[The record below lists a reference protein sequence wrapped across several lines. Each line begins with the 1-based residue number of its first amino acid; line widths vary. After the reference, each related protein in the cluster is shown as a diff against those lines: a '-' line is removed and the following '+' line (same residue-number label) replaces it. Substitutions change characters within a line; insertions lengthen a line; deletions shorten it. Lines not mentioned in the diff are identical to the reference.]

1 MSVFFSQFR
10 EGVLAINYIERRLSF
25 GRKSYI
31 HLVKLL
37 KHAVLQLGKINLQ
50 VRMLTMLLLTCDL
63 LRCMWQFQF
72 ILIDI
77 LNMSPSLAEIQAVRA
92 DQRALPDL
100 LKYVG
105 KMVDIKLKDKRHVQ
119 GMLSGYD
126 NRMNVVIENWKEV
139 VRGPQSEKVE
149 DNVKQEE
156 IAVLRGSSIE
166 DVQLVEANA

>member
-1 MSVFFSQFR
+1 
-10 EGVLAINYIERRLSF
+10 
-25 GRKSYI
+25 
-31 HLVKLL
+31 
-37 KHAVLQLGKINLQ
+37 
-50 VRMLTMLLLTCDL
+50 
-63 LRCMWQFQF
+63 MWQFQF

-77 LNMSPSLAEIQAVRA
+77 LNMSPSPAEIQAVRA